1 MIYFAWMV
9 FRKKLYRDFILFFV
23 QYLMKVGDYMRI
35 GFIGAGKVGFTLGR
49 YFSERNMYV
58 SGYFSRNPES
68 AKEAARF
75 TASSYYEDI
84 KDLVANSDIIFIT
97 VPDGV
102 IGTIWEQLK
111 SLSEIGNKIICHCS
125 GALSSAVFSESNQVG
140 AFGYSIHPMYAV
152 NDKLTSYQE
161 ISKAFFTIEGDEKYL
176 GYFKELFESW
186 GHDVQVID
194 AECKVKYHSA
204 AVFASNY
211 VVALMGVA
219 QKLLVECGFDEK
231 LAKRAL
237 SPIAI
242 NNVGNIAKVGVVD
255 ALTGPVERCDTET
268 IKKHLG
274 ELDDDMKL
282 TYTVLAKQLIGIAEE
297 KNPERDYSELIK
309 LLDAQLSD

>member
-1 MIYFAWMV
+1 
-9 FRKKLYRDFILFFV
+9 
-23 QYLMKVGDYMRI
+23 MRI

-68 AKEAARF
+68 AKEAANF

-84 KDLVANSDIIFIT
+84 EDLVANSDIIFIT
-97 VPDGV
+97 VPDGT
-102 IGTIWEQLK
+102 ISTIWEHLK
-111 SLSEIGNKIICHCS
+111 TLSEIGNKIICHCS

-194 AECKVKYHSA
+194 AECKIKYHSA

-231 LAKRAL
+231 LAKKAL

-255 ALTGPVERCDTET
+255 ALTGPVERCDVGT
-268 IKKHLG
+268 ISKHIS
-274 ELDDDMKL
+274 ELDGEMKM
-282 TYTVLAKQLIGIAEE
+282 TYIVLAKQLIDIAQT
-297 KNPERDYSELIK
+297 KNPGRDYSELIE
-309 LLDAQLSD
+309 LLNTQLKQIIDQ